1 MVSKRILFKKKMKK
15 IVYTVAFLLAIT
27 WVEANAQT
35 RIKESNKEIADLVLF
50 QDKLLIYTQKDP
62 DGQYLYTERK
72 GQGGTPQK
80 DIALNAGIINSLI
93 GANQATGEVYVYQ
106 KAGRNEE
113 KLAVYRWEGESFSKT
128 EERPLPRMRNQSYN
142 LGMFLTEEKDALYIS
157 AELGRS
163 KGYDDLYV
171 SRWENGRW
179 TKPRN
184 LGSAVNTRDMEFA
197 PHVANDSLYFSRK
210 QGDQAYVYAVAL
222 GPGSSEPVRVK
233 GQINQEESFSA
244 YYKQVDE
251 QDLWISRAPGNTPY
265 IAYLSGKEEAE
276 PVLAGVEIDEPVM
289 VAKEEVK
296 PAQPAAKFNLA
307 SPDQRF
313 FFDLDVTF
321 LSKADV
327 AVMEQFLGQQPA
339 GSALLIKGYS
349 DKIGSDQAKQSV
361 SQKRATN
368 LKWYID
374 RYHADRQFTV
384 EVQHEV
390 LQEKGRNQRKT
401 EIFVAK

>member
-1 MVSKRILFKKKMKK
+1 MKK
-15 IVYTVAFLLAIT
+15 IVYTVAFLLATT
-27 WVEANAQT
+27 WVGANAQT
-35 RIKESNKEIADLVLF
+35 QIKESNKEIADLVLF
-50 QDKLLIYTQKDP
+50 QDNLLIYTQKDP

-72 GQGGTPQK
+72 DQGGTPQK
-80 DIALNAGIINSLI
+80 DVVLNAGTINSLI
-93 GANQATGEVYVYQ
+93 GVNQATGEVYVYQ
-106 KAGRNEE
+106 KAGRKEE
-113 KLAVYRWEGESFSKT
+113 KLAVYRWGGESFSKT
-128 EERPLPRMRNQSYN
+128 GERPLPRMRNQSYN
-142 LGMFLTEEKDALYIS
+142 LGMFLTEEKDVLYIS

-163 KGYDDLYV
+163 KGYDDIYV

-210 QGDQAYVYAVAL
+210 QGDQANVYAVAL
-222 GPGSSEPVRVK
+222 GPGASEPVRVK
-233 GQINQEESFSA
+233 GPINREESYNA

-251 QDLWISRAPGNTPY
+251 QYVWINHAPGNTPY
-265 IAYLSGKEEAE
+265 IAYLSGSSE
-276 PVLAGVEIDEPVM
+276 PMVVGVVSDEPVM

-296 PAQPAAKFNLA
+296 PAKPAAKFNLA

-321 LSKADV
+321 LNKADV
-327 AVMEQFLGQQPA
+327 AVLEQFLSQQPA
-339 GSALLIKGYS
+339 GSSLLIKGYS
-349 DKIGSDQAKQSV
+349 DKIGSDQAKQRV
-361 SQKRATN
+361 SRKRATN
-368 LKWYID
+368 LAWYID
-374 RYHADRQFTV
+374 RYHADKQFTV

-401 EIFVAK
+401 EFFVAK